1 MGWVQGNSVEK
12 GLFGGWVEEGRRIG
26 GRRQWGGV
34 QEEARLIADNLKGK
48 GVRPCEGGAFTA
60 IILIEPINILIS
72 F

>member
-34 QEEARLIADNLKGK
+34 QEEARLIAGNLKEK
-48 GVRPCEGGAFTA
+48 W
-60 IILIEPINILIS
+60 S
-72 F
+72 